1 MISENVYAEVFEI
14 LSYMNKSVVMKIPM
28 EILESINKK
37 RNRNYISKIDKND
50 IFNTNNINYDTV
62 KVLAWLDVNYWM
74 NNDKK
79 EKLKEKAIERN
90 IPKYT
95 IEKQDIFK
103 KNKHEN
109 NKEDYHDSLI
119 EIKKDGLFKEIIKL
133 IKRIFGR

>member
-74 NNDKK
+74 NKDKK